1 MYQEPDRNNKFFI
14 IQSNGGY
21 SNCLNRDN
29 GFTLPNCVGYAWGAW
44 FQNQNKK
51 DAAKLGKWGNPP
63 YIWNSWQMTGGS
75 GRGSAFKPNS
85 LMIWDKGNGSGHI
98 AISISYNNGLVTWAE
113 SNYSGT
119 KSNGLY
125 WRIITR
131 NPYKYVGTFK
141 GYIYPPVNSNNSK
154 QDEKPETNDYYTYT
168 VKTGDTLTSI
178 ARNFGSTVQKLKKLN
193 NLPNAD
199 KIYKGQVLKIYLIYT
214 VKTGD
219 TVSAIAKKYGTTV
232 SKITTINNLKNPN
245 IIKTG
250 QKLKVVI

>member
-1 MYQEPDRNNKFFI
+1 MYQEPNRNDKFFI
-14 IQSNGGY
+14 VQEKGGY

-44 FQNQNKK
+44 FENQNKK

-63 YIWNSWQMTGGS
+63 YIWNSWQMTGAS
-75 GRGSAFKPNS
+75 GRGTAFKPNS

-125 WRIITR
+125 WRIVTK

-141 GYIYPPVNSNNSK
+141 GYIYPPVDVKPAPAPVSNES
-154 QDEKPETNDYYTYT
+154 YYTYT
-168 VKTGDTLTSI
+168 VKTGDTLTAI
-178 ARNFGSTVQKLKKLN
+178 ARQFGSTVQKLKALN
-193 NLPNAD
+193 NISNANL
-199 KIYKGQVLKIYLIYT
+199 IYKGQVLKIYLIYT

-219 TVSAIAKKYGTTV
+219 TVSAIAKRYGTTV
-232 SKITTINNLKNPN
+232 SKITSINNLKNPN
-245 IIKTG
+245 VIKTG
-250 QKLKVVI
+250 QKLKVVV

>member
-1 MYQEPDRNNKFFI
+1 MYQEPNRNNKYFI
-14 IQSNGGY
+14 IQNKGGY

-44 FQNQNKK
+44 FEKQNKK

-125 WRIITR
+125 WRIVTR

-141 GYIYPPVNSNNSK
+141 GYIYPPADVKPAPAHVSNES
-154 QDEKPETNDYYTYT
+154 YYTYT
-168 VKTGDTLTSI
+168 VKTGDTLTAI
-178 ARNFGSTVQKLKKLN
+178 ARQFGSTVQKLKALN
-193 NLPNAD
+193 NIDNSNL
-199 KIYKGQVLKIYLIYT
+199 IYKGQVLKIYLIYT

-219 TVSAIAKKYGTTV
+219 TVSAIAKKYGTTI

-250 QKLKVVI
+250 QKLKVVV